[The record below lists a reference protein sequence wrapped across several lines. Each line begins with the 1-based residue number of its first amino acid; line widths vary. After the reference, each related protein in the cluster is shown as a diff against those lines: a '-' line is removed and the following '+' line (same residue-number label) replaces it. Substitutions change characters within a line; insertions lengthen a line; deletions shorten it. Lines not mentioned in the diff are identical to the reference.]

1 VRPTTGTPGIQGKE
15 GYVEGADA
23 LGLIAEVGI
32 AIAGFAG
39 VVAALRA
46 PAGRIRPYAAFRI
59 GVLLA
64 LSASAV
70 LLSMLPSTLHFAG
83 VSSHGIW
90 AVSSSVMVL
99 LIVAIFLFALRAT
112 SRLQRAGEEG
122 PPGLRLFGPFILAT
136 YVSIIG
142 LQIANVAFQQ
152 QLWPFHLGL
161 LLMTALSLVVF
172 AYILF
177 APTRGE
183 VQA

>member
-1 VRPTTGTPGIQGKE
+1 M
-15 GYVEGADA
+15 EGADE

-46 PAGRIRPYAAFRI
+46 PGGRIRPYTAFRI
-59 GVLLA
+59 GVLIG

-70 LLSMLPSTLHFAG
+70 LLSILPSTLHFAG
-83 VSSHGIW
+83 VSSHGIRT
-90 AVSSSVMVL
+90 VSSSVMVL
-99 LIVAIFLFALRAT
+99 SIVAIFLFAFRAT
-112 SRLQRAGEEG
+112 SKLARAGQEG
-122 PPGLRLFGPFILAT
+122 PPGLRFFAPFIVST
-136 YVSIIG
+136 YASIIA
-142 LQIANVAFQQ
+142 LQVANIAFQQ

-161 LLMTALSLVVF
+161 LLMTALSLVAF

-183 VQA
+183 VPA

>member
-1 VRPTTGTPGIQGKE
+1 ME
-15 GYVEGADA
+15 GSDA

-46 PAGRIRPYAAFRI
+46 PGGRIRPYAAFRI
-59 GVLLA
+59 GVLIG

-83 VSSHGIW
+83 VSGESIW
-90 AVSSSVMVL
+90 RLSSSVMVL
-99 LIVAIFLFALRAT
+99 LILAILLGSIRMVA
-112 SRLQRAGEEG
+112 RLTRAGEEG
-122 PPGLRLFGPFILAT
+122 PPGLRFFAPFIVST
-136 YVSIIG
+136 YASIVA
-142 LQIANVAFQQ
+142 LQVANVAFLQ

-177 APTRGE
+177 APTGGE
-183 VQA
+183 VQP

>member
-1 VRPTTGTPGIQGKE
+1 M
-15 GYVEGADA
+15 EGADA

-46 PAGRIRPYAAFRI
+46 PGGRIRPYAAFRI
-59 GVLLA
+59 GVLIG

-83 VSSHGIW
+83 VGGESIW
-90 AVSSSVMVL
+90 RLSSSVMVL
-99 LIVAIFLFALRAT
+99 LILAILLGSIRMVA
-112 SRLQRAGEEG
+112 RLTRAGEEG
-122 PPGLRLFGPFILAT
+122 PPGLRFFAPFIVST
-136 YVSIIG
+136 YASIVA
-142 LQIANVAFQQ
+142 LQVANVAFLQ

-161 LLMTALSLVVF
+161 LLMTALSLVAF

-177 APTRGE
+177 APTRAE